1 MNESSTPDSGQP
13 TAESTPIQPT
23 PEPSSAA
30 TSDAQPQAAADPPAE
45 PDSSGPVAP
54 TNSGVD
60 PAAEVAATET
70 PQAESAEPE
79 PAAPADAETQAANR
93 ARQSRILAKEFSVG
107 DEVSTALGE
116 LLDAGHSAAF
126 IGRFRR
132 GRTGAMHEAV
142 VRRFAERRD
151 ELIELDR
158 RRAKVVSQLR
168 STEMPAREL
177 VDSALRTGHR
187 AELEELLLPLRNPE
201 PEVQIGL
208 DRGLGDLAARLTA
221 RVERP
226 EGAPEVGSSFG
237 EPAPEPKRAKKGRGR
252 GPKNSEPRS
261 GEGGPA
267 QAEGGASPGEAA
279 AADATAAS
287 SAAAEPTPESAT
299 GAEPAPASAD
309 VSDQVVTEA
318 AVTQAPVDSPAE
330 SEAPAAEASGS
341 DAGSAPDASDQ
352 VVVHELQPVAPV
364 AAPAPVVSSA
374 PAPAAAPEKAIEKPI
389 ELDGELAK
397 VCAEFVK
404 PDREVHTEMQA
415 LEGAMRILSD
425 RLGRDPKVRR
435 AVRDILRKRGV
446 LHVYPGT
453 NEARSGRFKALFSK
467 EHPVRNL
474 QGQKLISIRQ
484 GLKERAV
491 SVAVRVDPAHVLPK
505 VRKLLASSNDPMSDG
520 VLDEVARRA
529 LDRRLLPMIEE
540 DVRLEVKERAED
552 EAKRLLVSH
561 LRHLLLAPML
571 GPRRAAGLDVDAKG
585 DWFVMTAD
593 EGGAL
598 LGSERKI
605 ELEGKDTHAIAG
617 ELVEALG
624 EHNVQWIALPAAK
637 SARSVL
643 LRLREALAL
652 AGAPVTATVVSD
664 VGLSAYANGE
674 AGRSELPD
682 LSVQARTA
690 LSLARRLQDPMAEL
704 LKLDPRHW
712 GLGFE
717 QSMLTKAAGR
727 RVLNETLESCV
738 TAIGVDFRFASA
750 ADLARLPGIDAAT
763 APKLIAVRDQGAI
776 ESRAQLATIGL
787 LDEASYRECA
797 AFVRFSNSPEPLD
810 RSALHP
816 EQYDLARQIVEAT
829 GRPFDEVYGR
839 PGAGRGLDR
848 KAFDLD
854 EFTWRDLLRELT
866 FPGRDLRSRL
876 HPPKL
881 LAPGTDLESLDK
893 DAVLEGIVTGVTNFG
908 AFVDLGLEKE
918 ASLHVSAISD
928 RFLRDAREQLHV
940 GQVVRVKLSEA
951 KGPRLAVTA
960 RGVPAR
966 ERFKSG
972 ERRGGGGGRG
982 PRGGRGDRGD
992 RGEWTKPQKNA
1003 RVASHRRDG
1012 MPGRSDDGRGGGG
1025 GRRGGGGGGGF
1036 SGGGGR
1042 RGGPGGGRRERFD
1055 GGGGGKVP
1063 KSEVPTSGYNNPL
1076 KNFFT
1081 KEEKPAASESPES
1094 KE

>member
-1 MNESSTPDSGQP
+1 MNNSSTPSPDSSPSDPSAEGQ
-13 TAESTPIQPT
+13 ST
-23 PEPSSAA
+23 PEPTPTPTEPVNPPTSEPGPSVVAEEAKAEQSTPSQADAGETATQSS
-30 TSDAQPQAAADPPAE
+30 
-45 PDSSGPVAP
+45 VAP
-54 TNSGVD
+54 
-60 PAAEVAATET
+60 AK
-70 PQAESAEPE
+70 PE
-79 PAAPADAETQAANR
+79 PAPQVDAQTEAENR
-93 ARQSRILAKEFSVG
+93 ARQARILSKEFSIG
-107 DEVSTALGE
+107 DEVSTALCE
-116 LLDAGHSAAF
+116 LLDAGHGAAF

-132 GRTGAMHEAV
+132 AQTGAMHEAV
-142 VRRFAERRD
+142 VRRFGERRD
-151 ELIELDR
+151 ELVELDR
-158 RRAKVVSQLR
+158 RRAKIVAQLR
-168 STEMPAREL
+168 ALDPVPREL
-177 VDSALRTGHR
+177 LDVALRTGQR

-208 DRGLGDLAARLTA
+208 DRGLGDLAERLTA

-226 EGAPEVGSSFG
+226 EGAPEIGAAFG
-237 EPAPEPKRAKKGRGR
+237 EPAPEPKRGKKGRGGR
-252 GPKNSEPRS
+252 GPKT
-261 GEGGPA
+261 G
-267 QAEGGASPGEAA
+267 
-279 AADATAAS
+279 DS
-287 SAAAEPTPESAT
+287 SVGSQSESA
-299 GAEPAPASAD
+299 
-309 VSDQVVTEA
+309 
-318 AVTQAPVDSPAE
+318 DSPAE
-330 SEAPAAEASGS
+330 TPAAGPDSTGSESQPSEGDAAAAPSAAAPQAPAEPEVAADPVPTDSPAAPPAEVAPAEATTEATTETPAAEATA
-341 DAGSAPDASDQ
+341 D
-352 VVVHELQPVAPV
+352 
-364 AAPAPVVSSA
+364 PAPIASPTETASA
-374 PAPAAAPEKAIEKPI
+374 DQPAPSPAPTPGPAADKPV
-389 ELDGELAK
+389 ELGGELAQL
-397 VCAEFVK
+397 CLEFVK

-446 LHVYPGT
+446 LHVYPGS
-453 NEARSGRFKALFSK
+453 NDGRSGRFKALFSK
-467 EHPVRNL
+467 ELPIRNL

-484 GLKERAV
+484 GLKERAI
-491 SVAVRVDPAHVLPK
+491 SVAVRVDHAHVLPRL
-505 VRKLLASSNDPMSDG
+505 RKLLASSNDPIADG
-520 VLDEVARRA
+520 VLDEVTRRA

-561 LRHLLLAPML
+561 LRHLLLSPML

-585 DWFVMTAD
+585 DWFVMATD
-593 EGGAL
+593 EDGAL
-598 LGSERKI
+598 LGPERKI
-605 ELEGKDTHAIAG
+605 EQADKDAHAIAG
-617 ELVEALG
+617 ELVDVLG

-637 SARSVL
+637 SSRPVL

-652 AGAPVTATVVSD
+652 LGAQVTATVVTD

-674 AGRSELPD
+674 PGRAELPE

-690 LSLARRLQDPMAEL
+690 VSLARRLQDPMAEL
-704 LKLDPRHW
+704 LKLDPRHF

-717 QSMLTKAAGR
+717 QSMLTKAAGK
-727 RVLNETLESCV
+727 RVLSETLESCV
-738 TAIGVDFRFASA
+738 TAIGVNFQTATA
-750 ADLARLPGIDAAT
+750 ADLARIPGIDAAT
-763 APKLIAVRDQGAI
+763 ATKLIAVRDQGAI
-776 ESRAQLATIGL
+776 ESRSQLANIGL
-787 LDEASYRECA
+787 LDEGQFRQCA
-797 AFVRFSNSPEPLD
+797 AFVRFPNSPEPLD

-816 EQYDLARQIVEAT
+816 EQYDLARRVIEAT
-829 GRPFDEVYGR
+829 GRPFEEVYGR

-881 LAPGTDLESLDK
+881 LAVDTDLETVEK
-893 DAVLEGIVTGVTNFG
+893 DTVLEAIVTGVNNFG
-908 AFVDLGLEKE
+908 AFVDLGLPKE

-940 GQVVRVKLSEA
+940 GQIVRVKLAEA

-982 PRGGRGDRGD
+982 PRGDHRGGDRGGRGGD
-992 RGEWTKPQKNA
+992 RGGWTKPQKNA

-1012 MPGRSDDGRGGGG
+1012 MPGGGDGGGG
-1025 GRRGGGGGGGF
+1025 GRRGSGGF
-1036 SGGGGR
+1036 SGGGGGR

-1063 KSEVPTSGYNNPL
+1063 SSGVPTSGYNNPFKKL
-1076 KNFFT
+1076 AT
-1081 KEEKPAASESPES
+1081 KDEKPAATEPSSG